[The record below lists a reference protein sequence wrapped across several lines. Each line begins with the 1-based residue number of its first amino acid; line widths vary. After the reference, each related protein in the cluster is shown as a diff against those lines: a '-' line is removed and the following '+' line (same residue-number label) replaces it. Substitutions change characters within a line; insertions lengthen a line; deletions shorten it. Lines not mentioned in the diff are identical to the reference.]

1 MATTDE
7 ARRID
12 LARQGDR
19 NAFAE
24 LVRAHQGPVRAL
36 LRRLS
41 GGQCALADDLAQET
55 FLRAWRS
62 LPRFRGEAGFGTW
75 LYRIAYNTY
84 LMHVRSAK
92 GAAETHAANLDES
105 ESQDTSSMPSMDE
118 VAHGEVQ
125 RALLI
130 LSPAER
136 AAILQCYYL
145 GLSHAEAATVLNC
158 PLGTVKSHLHRALG
172 KLRDHLGE
180 SMNKRVSDEP
190 CEQPLRV

>member
-24 LVRAHQGPVRAL
+24 LVRAHQGPVRAQ

-55 FLRAWRS
+55 FLRAWQS

-75 LYRIAYNTY
+75 LYR
-84 LMHVRSAK
+84 
-92 GAAETHAANLDES
+92 
-105 ESQDTSSMPSMDE
+105 
-118 VAHGEVQ
+118 
-125 RALLI
+125 
-130 LSPAER
+130 
-136 AAILQCYYL
+136 
-145 GLSHAEAATVLNC
+145 
-158 PLGTVKSHLHRALG
+158 
-172 KLRDHLGE
+172 
-180 SMNKRVSDEP
+180 
-190 CEQPLRV
+190 